1 MTSPKHAADTS
12 RGRYYTHP
20 VTGQQLV
27 SVTNVL
33 GTCVAK
39 QALVPWAAK
48 VAAEYAMTN
57 LPTLVA
63 RSRTEDRETLRKEIS
78 SQVTVARDKAADLGT
93 RIHAHAEAHVLGKP
107 VADDLEV
114 RPYVAQYLKFLADFD
129 IDITEHIEA
138 TEMTVAD
145 PHAGYAGTADL
156 LLHLRL
162 DGYVHGMPIKQLPDG
177 QRALWLV
184 DIKSSATRPATSG
197 YPEYVL
203 QLAALRY
210 AREAWMPDDTV
221 IPMPKPIVGAAVL
234 NLRPKSY
241 ALIPVNAGKPAHHAF
256 LGALPLV
263 QWLHAREEFE
273 RPVTPSGAVK
283 PKQTRKTTAKK
294 TTTSKAA

>member
-1 MTSPKHAADTS
+1 MTSPKHAQDTN

-48 VAAEYAMTN
+48 VAAEYAMDN
-57 LPTLVA
+57 LPSLIA
-63 RSRTEDRETLRKEIS
+63 RLRTHDRETLRKEIS

-93 RIHAHAEAHVLGKP
+93 RIHAHAEAHVTGQAIAHDP
-107 VADDLEV
+107 EV
-114 RPYVAQYLKFLADFD
+114 EPYVQQYLRFLTDFD
-129 IDITEHIEA
+129 VDIREHVEA
-138 TEMTVAD
+138 AEMTVAH
-145 PHAGYAGTADL
+145 PAAGYAGTADL
-156 LLHLRL
+156 LLRLRL
-162 DGYVHGMPIKQLPDG
+162 DSFTEGKVKRLPDDE
-177 QRALWLV
+177 RHLWLV

-210 AREAWMPDDTV
+210 AQEAWLPDDTV
-221 IPMPKPIVGAAVL
+221 APMPRVSGAAVL
-234 NLRPKSY
+234 NLRPNSY
-241 ALIPVNAGKPAHHAF
+241 AFIPVDAGPTTHRAF
-256 LGALPLV
+256 LAAMPLV

-273 RPVTPSGAVK
+273 RPISPSGVVK
-283 PKQTRKTTAKK
+283 PKRAAKK
-294 TTTSKAA
+294 TTTSGKAA